1 MIKEEWEQDV
11 QDRKGE
17 NEQEEDNQATVAQ
30 ADYLDHQKLY
40 NAIFELVDIWCP
52 DINEFQYKQFLNL
65 LKHRLLYEGQQDSS
79 AYDVLP

>member
-11 QDRKGE
+11 QERREE
-17 NEQEEDNQATVAQ
+17 NEKEDENQTAAVAQ

-52 DINEFQYKQFLNL
+52 DIDEF
-65 LKHRLLYEGQQDSS
+65 
-79 AYDVLP
+79 